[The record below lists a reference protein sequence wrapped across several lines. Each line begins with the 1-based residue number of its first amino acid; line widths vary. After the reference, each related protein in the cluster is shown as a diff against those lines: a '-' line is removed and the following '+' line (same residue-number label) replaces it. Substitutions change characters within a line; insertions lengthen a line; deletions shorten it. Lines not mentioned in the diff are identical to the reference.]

1 MSRMAAARDGTGMI
15 SHDLDSA
22 RELDSR
28 SFDGIVVR
36 LLWRESDAWVGVSVD
51 DAKTGDAF
59 VIEVLDGDSPLD
71 VFHHPFAYAARRGI
85 GPRPR
90 VDADLD

>member
-1 MSRMAAARDGTGMI
+1 MI
-15 SHDLDSA
+15 SRDLESA

-36 LLWRESDAWVGVSVD
+36 LLWRESDGWVGVSVD

-59 VIEVLDGDSPLD
+59 VVDVVEGDSALD

-85 GPRPR
+85 VLQRRP
-90 VDADLD
+90 DPT